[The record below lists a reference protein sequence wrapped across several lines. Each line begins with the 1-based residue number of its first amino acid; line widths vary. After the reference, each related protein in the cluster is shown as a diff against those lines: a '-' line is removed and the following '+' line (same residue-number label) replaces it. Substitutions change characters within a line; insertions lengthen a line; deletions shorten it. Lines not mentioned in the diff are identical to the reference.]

1 MKTLLDVLT
10 PLKGYKR
17 HMLAGYIRATTGR
30 DVVPFDHVADV
41 VLVDSEAKR
50 EFRAALASWLKT
62 HDATSEVALRGWL
75 TLWAK
80 NDAALAPYMAQA
92 DGLKE
97 VAGHAQQLA
106 AVAAAGL
113 KALDQR
119 DKGEALSAGQL
130 AEADALLK
138 AADTNDGETEIA
150 VLPELEAL
158 FHGSLAP
165 EPSSYPLF

>member
-1 MKTLLDVLT
+1 
-10 PLKGYKR
+10 
-17 HMLAGYIRATTGR
+17 
-30 DVVPFDHVADV
+30 
-41 VLVDSEAKR
+41 
-50 EFRAALASWLKT
+50 
-62 HDATSEVALRGWL
+62 
-75 TLWAK
+75 
-80 NDAALAPYMAQA
+80 MAQA